1 MKNSKTLRSPFA
13 WYGGK
18 AYYAN
23 WIIDKFPDHR
33 VFIEPFGGAA
43 NILLRKPISQVEVF
57 NDLDSRLVNFF
68 TVLRER
74 ELFEQLIIKMELTPY
89 SREIFSKLAQQEE
102 PSEPVERAWW
112 FLVRCR
118 QALGGLGMSKLYTK
132 SWAVSLRTRRSMAEP
147 VSKYLSAIEGLE
159 DIAKRFQTVLIE
171 NIPAQELIKKH
182 DNDDVLF
189 YCDPPYVP
197 ETRHKKMAATYAH
210 EMTVEEHK
218 EMLDLLNNVKAKVV
232 ISGYDCELYKK
243 ELKGWRRE
251 VLETK
256 SYMSN
261 SGQKRL
267 EVIWMNFPAEESKP
281 QDAQK
286 KFF

>member
-1 MKNSKTLRSPFA
+1 MKETTKLRSPFA

-23 WIIDKFPDHR
+23 WIIKHFPDHR

-43 NILLRKPISQVEVF
+43 NILLRKPISPVEVF

-68 TVLRER
+68 TVIRER
-74 ELFEQLIIKMELTPY
+74 ELFEKLIIKMELTPY
-89 SREIFSKLAQQEE
+89 SREIFNELAMQEE

-118 QALGGLGMSKLYTK
+118 QAIGGLGMSKLYKK

-171 NIPAQELIKKH
+171 NISAHELIKKH
-182 DNDDVLF
+182 DNEDVLF

-197 ETRHKKMAATYAH
+197 ETRHNKKAATYAH
-210 EMTVEEHK
+210 EMSLEDHK
-218 EMLDLLNNVKAKVV
+218 EMLELLKNAKAKVI
-232 ISGYDCELYKK
+232 ISGYDCPLYKE
-243 ELKGWRRE
+243 ELKDWRKKT
-251 VLETK
+251 LETK
-256 SYMSN
+256 SLISN
-261 SGQKRL
+261 SGENRQ
-267 EVIWMNFPAEESKP
+267 EIIWMNFQDKNESETKGL
-281 QDAQK
+281 
-286 KFF
+286 F

>member
-1 MKNSKTLRSPFA
+1 MKNSIKLRSPFA

-18 AYYAN
+18 AYYAS
-23 WIIDKFPDHR
+23 WIIENFPDHR

-68 TVLRER
+68 TVIREK
-74 ELFEQLIIKMELTPY
+74 ELFEKLIIKMELTPY
-89 SREIFSKLAQQEE
+89 SREIFSELAQQEE
-102 PSEPVERAWW
+102 PSEPVDRAWW

-118 QALGGLGMSKLYTK
+118 QAIGGLGMSKLYTK

-147 VSKYLSAIEGLE
+147 VSKYLSAIDGLE

-171 NIPAQELIKKH
+171 NIPAAELIQKH

-197 ETRHKKMAATYAH
+197 ETRHQKKAATYAH
-210 EMTVEEHK
+210 EMSLDDHK
-218 EMLDLLNNVKAKVV
+218 QMLDLLKDAKAKVI
-232 ISGYDCELYKK
+232 ISGYDCPLYKE
-243 ELKGWRRE
+243 ELKGWHTK

-256 SYMSN
+256 SLMSN
-261 SGQKRL
+261 SGQKRQ
-267 EVIWMNFPAEESKP
+267 EIIWMNFSKENE
-281 QDAQK
+281 QASGGL
-286 KFF
+286 F